1 MLENMKNDISC
12 PAHLGP
18 QATAATKKLHVGISQ
33 LISVSHQTRRD
44 RAGKRHRRNTKRK
57 VYISA
62 AQGSRGSQGRG
73 RIPITKTAAQ
83 GSRGPQRRGRI
94 SMANTSARRRSNCR
108 ARVISKYSEDHD
120 IGRRLDRGGRAHEFT
135 TKRLDLGL
143 DCSLVLKGV
152 SPSSGEVVSAS

>member
-1 MLENMKNDISC
+1 MNVI
-12 PAHLGP
+12 
-18 QATAATKKLHVGISQ
+18 
-33 LISVSHQTRRD
+33 
-44 RAGKRHRRNTKRK
+44 RK
-57 VYISA
+57 GYITA
-62 AQGSRGSQGRG
+62 AQGLRGSQGRG
-73 RIPITKTAAQ
+73 GFPITKTAAQ

-108 ARVISKYSEDHD
+108 ARVILKYSEDHD
-120 IGRRLDRGGRAHEFT
+120 IGRRLDRGGRAHKFT